1 MGIALFDRLAARPG
15 EGYGPASDSAVAES
29 IRLELERLLNTRR
42 THRQHVLP
50 ASIIDYGI
58 DDWSNF
64 YADREA
70 DRRALLRDVRR
81 TIERF
86 EPRLRLSALDVEAV
100 PGQRRQLILRI
111 GGHLRSSGAA
121 LELLMSFGANGFE
134 VRYE

>member
-1 MGIALFDRLAARPG
+1 MGIALFDRLAAGPG
-15 EGYGPASDSAVAES
+15 EAYAASDSAVAES

-42 THRQHVLP
+42 TTREHRMP

-70 DRRALLRDVRR
+70 DRRALLRDVRQ

-100 PGQRRQLILRI
+100 PGQRRKLILRI
-111 GGHLRSSGAA
+111 AGQLRGSEAL
-121 LELLMSFGANGFE
+121 LELVMSFGDSSFE

>member
-1 MGIALFDRLAARPG
+1 MIA
-15 EGYGPASDSAVAES
+15 
-29 IRLELERLLNTRR
+29 
-42 THRQHVLP
+42 
-50 ASIIDYGI
+50 IIDYGI

-70 DRRALLRDVRR
+70 DRRALLRDVRQ

-100 PGQRRQLILRI
+100 PGQRRKLILRI
-111 GGHLRSSGAA
+111 AGHLRGSEAL
-121 LELLMSFGANGFE
+121 LELVMSFGDSSFE